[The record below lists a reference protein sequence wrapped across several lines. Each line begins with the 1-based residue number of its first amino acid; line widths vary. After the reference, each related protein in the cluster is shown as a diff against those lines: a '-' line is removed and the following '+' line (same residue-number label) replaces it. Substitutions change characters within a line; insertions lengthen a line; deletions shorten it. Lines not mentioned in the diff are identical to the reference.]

1 MNHEILG
8 ALGKQ
13 ALAAV
18 AASLLGFS
26 PAASRAEAPAPSAPE
41 AAPPPAPPSSPEAP
55 TFRRALRLAPS
66 FQYLFSRG
74 FENVPQAGTGI
85 FAAYE
90 FLLTPSFNLGIN
102 LSYRIFP
109 GKERLQQ
116 IGYGL
121 LLKHYLA
128 GTAPSAAV
136 SPFVEY
142 GLLLQGSMTSARK
155 GAATSHDTRLSAGS
169 DFKLLGQILFVE
181 ASYHYSRAGFFEL
194 PAVKLD
200 NLELELGWR
209 ARF

>member
-1 MNHEILG
+1 MMKN
-8 ALGKQ
+8 ALD
-13 ALAAV
+13 ACWRAVLAASV
-18 AASLLGFS
+18 AGAIGLL
-26 PAASRAEAPAPSAPE
+26 PAHSSAQPLPSATAAPE
-41 AAPPPAPPSSPEAP
+41 AAPPAPSPAPVP
-55 TFRRALRLAPS
+55 RRALRLAPS
-66 FQYLFSRG
+66 FQYLFSHAFDG
-74 FENVPQAGTGI
+74 VPQAGTGV

-90 FLLTPSFNLGIN
+90 FILTPSFNLGIN

-128 GTAPSAAV
+128 GTAPGAAV

-142 GLLLQGSMTSARK
+142 GLLLQGSLTSTRP

-169 DFKLLGQILFVE
+169 DFKLLGRVLFVE

-200 NLELELGWR
+200 NFELELGWR
-209 ARF
+209 TRF